1 MTMGKRTNV
10 ALGAAVAAG
19 VGYVAGIL
27 TAPKS
32 GKETRHDINKAAS
45 KARAEAEKKL
55 KQVHNELGDLLKT
68 ANAKIASGK
77 LVAKGGMDKAID
89 VAVNARNKA
98 REVLSAVHE
107 GSAEDKELQ
116 KAIDDVNDALAH
128 LKRFVKD

>member
-1 MTMGKRTNV
+1 MGKRTNV